1 MNHTIAVAQDFSSTL
16 CDFFEPT
23 DEVGKESVA
32 LLFGQHI
39 TDSVFAV
46 THALAPQQE
55 GTETTVLITDEGDKE
70 VAIWS
75 DNNPELTLVGW
86 AHSHHR
92 MDRVPSVSDIR
103 QQWYYQKSEKQS
115 SCVYADFQLQRLFI
129 FAFDSICHVHVDRGH
144 CS

>member
-55 GTETTVLITDEGDKE
+55 ATETTVLITDE
-70 VAIWS
+70 VMRAIRRW
-75 DNNPELTLVGW
+75 PFGQTTT
-86 AHSHHR
+86 
-92 MDRVPSVSDIR
+92 PT
-103 QQWYYQKSEKQS
+103 
-115 SCVYADFQLQRLFI
+115 
-129 FAFDSICHVHVDRGH
+129 
-144 CS
+144 